1 MAEAEASFL
10 IPAAGAGARL
20 GLGPKAFLDLQGR
33 PLLYWLAEK
42 ASQVAREVVVAVPPE
57 HADQVT
63 ELLPSCLVIAGGPS
77 RHDTV
82 ARLVDVARGDWL
94 VLHDAARPFASV
106 ALFRAALDAAR
117 ETGCAA
123 TVLDPEVPVA
133 RVQDGFL
140 VEAHPPRT
148 VGLSQTPQV
157 YSREVMRRM
166 QLQAVERGWR
176 PQSTM
181 QLALLAG
188 ERVRAVRGEKTNVK
202 ITTPEDW
209 AAVQHL
215 EDLLR

>member
-1 MAEAEASFL
+1 M
-10 IPAAGAGARL
+10 
-20 GLGPKAFLDLQGR
+20 
-33 PLLYWLAEK
+33 
-42 ASQVAREVVVAVPPE
+42 
-57 HADQVT
+57 
-63 ELLPSCLVIAGGPS
+63 
-77 RHDTV
+77 
-82 ARLVDVARGDWL
+82 
-94 VLHDAARPFASV
+94 
-106 ALFRAALDAAR
+106 
-117 ETGCAA
+117 
-123 TVLDPEVPVA
+123 LDPIDRKILALLQNNAGLSIAEIA
-133 RVQDGFL
+133 QK
-140 VEAHPPRT
+140 

-209 AAVQHL
+209 AAGQHL